1 MLPECR
7 CSSYKGDYRTPSSR
21 QIFGAEKAPIRHR
34 NSQGAT
40 FGAGK
45 HFFWHQT
52 APATTSG
59 AEKAPIG
66 HRNSQKAIFGAEKHS
81 FWHRTAPATT
91 SGAEKAPFGHRNSQK
106 ATFGANER

>member
-7 CSSYKGDYRTPSSR
+7 CSSYKGGYRAPSSR
-21 QIFGAEKAPIRHR
+21 QIYCAEKAPIRHRNSQGATFGAGKHSFWHQTTPTTTSGAEKAPIRHR

-45 HFFWHQT
+45 HFFWH
-52 APATTSG
+52 
-59 AEKAPIG
+59 
-66 HRNSQKAIFGAEKHS
+66 
-81 FWHRTAPATT
+81 RTAPATT
-91 SGAEKAPFGHRNSQK
+91 SGAENAPFRHQNSQG